1 MLSNCSTHLYQF
13 TNIQGNS
20 FFKICKMFYQNCFLR
35 NEDAKI
41 ETVNISSLSDG
52 DIFEV
57 AGATCEV
64 IHTPGHTTDHVI
76 LHLREENAVFS
87 ADCILGE
94 GTAVFESLYHY
105 MRSLEKIL
113 SLNPSVI
120 YPGHGPIIN
129 DPVPK
134 IKYYIEHRMAR
145 EKQIYKA
152 VENSSSG
159 LDSMEIVKEVYKE
172 TPQNLWKAAE
182 VNVKHHL
189 EKLEKEGKVIVSNGK
204 WMCK

>member
-1 MLSNCSTHLYQF
+1 MFSKCSTQLYLF
-13 TNIQGNS
+13 TNFLGIYYIKYSVSYISCVNRKEDTPLENV
-20 FFKICKMFYQNCFLR
+20 KISNM
-35 NEDAKI
+35 
-41 ETVNISSLSDG
+41 SDG

-57 AGATCEV
+57 GGATCEV

-105 MRSLEKIL
+105 MMSLEKIL
-113 SLNPSVI
+113 SLSPSVI
-120 YPGHGPIIN
+120 YPGHGPVIN
-129 DPVPK
+129 DPVTK

-145 EKQIYKA
+145 EKQIYNA
-152 VENSSSG
+152 VESYSSG
-159 LDSMEIVKEVYKE
+159 LDSMEIVKVVYKE
-172 TPQNLWKAAE
+172 TPENLWRAAE

-189 EKLEKEGKVIVSNGK
+189 EKLEKEGKITHSDGK
-204 WMCK
+204 WKCN